1 MPIPHP
7 KPPWLKVRLPS
18 GDAAREVGELLRR
31 QSLNTVCQSARCPNL
46 GECWAARTATFMI
59 LGDVCTRNC
68 TFCAVPGGMPRPPDP
83 DEPRRVAQSVKD
95 LGLAYAV
102 VTSVTRDDLPDGGAA
117 QFAEVI
123 HVIRAISPG
132 CKIEVLIPDFGG
144 NDEAQRLVFDARPDI
159 LNHNLET
166 VPSLYP
172 SVRPE
177 ADYQRSLEL
186 LRRAF
191 DFGLITKTGLM
202 LGLGEEPDE
211 VQRVLED
218 LIRIDCRRLTLGQYL
233 RPSPDH
239 HPIVR
244 YVHPDEFATWA
255 QKGKEMGFAHVEAGP
270 LVRSS
275 YHAERQA
282 ERWVTES
289 RARPALKDGATSK

>member
-1 MPIPHP
+1 MAIPFP

-31 QSLNTVCQSARCPNL
+31 QQLNTVCQSARCPNL
-46 GECWAARTATFMI
+46 GECWSARTATFMI

-68 TFCAVPGGMPRPPDP
+68 TFCAVPGGVPLPPDP

-123 HVIRAISPG
+123 YEIRAILTD
-132 CKIEVLIPDFGG
+132 CKIEVLIPDFSG
-144 NDEAQRLVFDARPDI
+144 NPAAQEIVFEARPVI

-172 SVRPE
+172 KVRPE

-191 DFGLITKTGLM
+191 DFGLVTKTGLM
-202 LGLGEEPDE
+202 LGLGEEADE

-218 LIRIDCRRLTLGQYL
+218 LVRINCHRLTLGQYL
-233 RPSPDH
+233 RPSSDH

-244 YVHPDEFATWA
+244 YVHPDEFTAWA
-255 QKGKEMGFAHVEAGP
+255 QKGKEMGFEHVEAGP

-282 ERWVTES
+282 G
-289 RARPALKDGATSK
+289 K